1 MYSAHGAI
9 GERSTQSDLG
19 EQAQPR
25 LLMDE
30 TGVRSPRAC
39 GGDGE
44 RRVAGD
50 ACGDPAAEQHGG
62 REATEAAQND
72 REHEDTELLEQRMR
86 RVRRNGIN
94 DLPMKSGEDRS
105 VAGRPNG
112 SRLSCGRSARRR
124 KEVEPQIKTLAGEAT
139 QFLPTCERP
148 AASSAC

>member
-9 GERSTQSDLG
+9 GERSTQPDLG

-30 TGVRSPRAC
+30 TGVRSPRAR

-50 ACGDPAAEQHGG
+50 ACGEPAAEQHVG

-86 RVRRNGIN
+86 RGRRNGIH
-94 DLPMKSGEDRS
+94 DLPMKSGENRS

-112 SRLSCGRSARRR
+112 SRLSCGRSASRR
-124 KEVEPQIKTLAGEAT
+124 KAAELPMKPAGEGT
-139 QFLPTCERP
+139 QFFPPERP